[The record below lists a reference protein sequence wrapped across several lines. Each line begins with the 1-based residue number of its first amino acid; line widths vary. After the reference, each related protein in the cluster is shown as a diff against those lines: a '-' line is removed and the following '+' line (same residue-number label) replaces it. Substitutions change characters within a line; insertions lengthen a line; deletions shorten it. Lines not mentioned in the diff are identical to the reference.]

1 MPRKRSR
8 MQFEYDTLDTIQHI
22 DISNNNLLEAAI
34 KASLDGAGLEE
45 AKEESRIVAAADLFA
60 QVMEQ
65 LPGLTKVARRTLLLI
80 VGLDDIISNERNRGV
95 NPLNLLALQ
104 QKLQEALD
112 KGDPA
117 DSDSV
122 ESALAFI
129 EGYDIDAI
137 KNAVYPRLQ
146 PELDILAIKDAE
158 DEEAE
163 AKEIDEAIM
172 ASIALASTL
181 EEGADDSKIE
191 LAEEKADKP
200 LTREELRAAR
210 LAFLDKSKTSS

>member
-34 KASLDGAGLEE
+34 KASLDGAGMEE

-137 KNAVYPRLQ
+137 KNA
-146 PELDILAIKDAE
+146 
-158 DEEAE
+158 
-163 AKEIDEAIM
+163 
-172 ASIALASTL
+172 
-181 EEGADDSKIE
+181 G
-191 LAEEKADKP
+191 
-200 LTREELRAAR
+200 
-210 LAFLDKSKTSS
+210 KS